1 MEHSLNVMEEISVII
16 LFIADWGKYFHQII
30 LLSSFAPLWF
40 SLFAFFRMV
49 KNLKANK
56 TLWLLIAGLSLIAA
70 SIGVLNQNIYI
81 KVLESDLLPGT
92 VAQDVITIMASLLL
106 LFLSARINET
116 DVKKQIVVMSLLA
129 YLFYGYGIYV
139 IERVYNPLYILYMMI
154 VGLSFWSIVF
164 GLVRINQEV
173 VKQVKAPKMIRY
185 LSAGCLF
192 FTAILFYF
200 LWIAQLLPLM
210 RTGEKIEFFY
220 SIFILDMVFVL
231 PAIILSGVFL
241 LRKNSL
247 GLIFSPILFFKA
259 FTLLFSVGLGGL
271 LKPLYG
277 QTANQGETAFYVI
290 LSIVYLAFAVLNC
303 WKISFQDQG
312 QKR

>member
-1 MEHSLNVMEEISVII
+1 MRAFSSE
-16 LFIADWGKYFHQII
+16 II

-81 KVLESDLLPGT
+81 QVIESDLLPGT
-92 VAQDVITIMASLLL
+92 VAQDVITIIASLLL
-106 LFLSARINET
+106 LFLIARINET

-164 GLVRINQEV
+164 GLVCINQEV

-241 LRKNSL
+241 LRKHSL

-290 LSIVYLAFAVLNC
+290 LSIVYLAFTVLNF
-303 WKISFQDQG
+303 WKISFQDKG
-312 QKR
+312 KKR

>member
-1 MEHSLNVMEEISVII
+1 
-16 LFIADWGKYFHQII
+16 
-30 LLSSFAPLWF
+30 
-40 SLFAFFRMV
+40 MV

-81 KVLESDLLPGT
+81 KVIESDLLPGT
-92 VAQDVITIMASLLL
+92 VAQDVISIIASLLL
-106 LFLSARINET
+106 LFLIARINET

-290 LSIVYLAFAVLNC
+290 LSIVYLAFAVLNF
-303 WKISFQDQG
+303 WKISFQDKG
-312 QKR
+312 KKR